1 MKLKTIFL
9 ALLWLTTLAAHA
21 ATDGQGKMEAMR
33 GKVPGSYNFWIFTPE
48 EYEAEG
54 RGVGLYIS
62 TGRPMAFI
70 TNLKPIAHLIDGY
83 ITTNGAYCVVGDT
96 VVSRHPMDPDDV
108 ATVLAD
114 AIDNHYPVVV
124 DGERTIV
131 VYNNSDLVDRIYVK
145 GLGVDVLDYSLT
157 LKDLGTEG
165 ILELSP
171 FMTRAQEAALSPRLR
186 HVTSGR
192 WHPEFTDFTRQGVD
206 KALGL
211 REMAGFLHL
220 DISQTMAFGDGG
232 NDIAILSAA
241 GIGVAMGNSADDVK
255 AAADFVTTD
264 VDNHGIA
271 HALRH
276 YKIID

>member
-1 MKLKTIFL
+1 MNIK
-9 ALLWLTTLAAHA
+9 ALFFDIDGTLVSFTSHTVPASTVEALEEAH
-21 ATDGQGKMEAMR
+21 R
-33 GKVPGSYNFWIFTPE
+33 
-48 EYEAEG
+48 
-54 RGVGLYIS
+54 RGVGIYIS

-192 WHPEFTDFTRQGVD
+192 WHPEFTDFTSQGVD

>member
-1 MKLKTIFL
+1 MNIK
-9 ALLWLTTLAAHA
+9 ALFFDIDGTLVSFTSHTVPASTVEALEEAH
-21 ATDGQGKMEAMR
+21 R
-33 GKVPGSYNFWIFTPE
+33 RCVCI
-48 EYEAEG
+48 
-54 RGVGLYIS
+54 YIS

-83 ITTNGAYCVVGDT
+83 ITTNGDYCVVGDT

-114 AIDNHYPVVV
+114 AIDNHYPVVI

-131 VYNNSDLVDRIYVK
+131 VYNNSDIVDRIYVK

-157 LKDLGTEG
+157 LKDLGTES

-255 AAADFVTTD
+255 VAADFVTTD
-264 VDNHGIA
+264 VDDHGIA

>member
-1 MKLKTIFL
+1 
-9 ALLWLTTLAAHA
+9 
-21 ATDGQGKMEAMR
+21 
-33 GKVPGSYNFWIFTPE
+33 
-48 EYEAEG
+48 
-54 RGVGLYIS
+54 
-62 TGRPMAFI
+62 
-70 TNLKPIAHLIDGY
+70 
-83 ITTNGAYCVVGDT
+83 
-96 VVSRHPMDPDDV
+96 
-108 ATVLAD
+108 
-114 AIDNHYPVVV
+114 
-124 DGERTIV
+124 
-131 VYNNSDLVDRIYVK
+131 
-145 GLGVDVLDYSLT
+145 
-157 LKDLGTEG
+157 
-165 ILELSP
+165 
-171 FMTRAQEAALSPRLR
+171 MTRAQEAALSPRLR

-211 REMAGFLHL
+211 REMASFLHL